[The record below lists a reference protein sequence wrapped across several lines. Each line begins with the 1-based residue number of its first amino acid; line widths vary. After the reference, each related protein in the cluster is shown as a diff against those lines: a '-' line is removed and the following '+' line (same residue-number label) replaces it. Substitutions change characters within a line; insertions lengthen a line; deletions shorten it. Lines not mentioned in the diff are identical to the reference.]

1 MTIEPIEQR
10 PSVQSS
16 PCRSGPC
23 QGGVREALEKRTKIV
38 ATVGP
43 ASQSRDVLHKM
54 ILAGLNVVR
63 LNFSHGDHNGHVA
76 VIKHVREL
84 SHELDAPVAIMGDLR
99 GPRIRVGEIEGD
111 TINLAPEQRL
121 VLTPEPVMGN
131 TQRVSVSFAGLAGD
145 LKIGDRLLVDDG
157 DVELQVEKLEP
168 GGDIHCSVLQGGDL
182 SSRRGINL
190 PGIRV
195 GLPSITKKD
204 EQDVAFA
211 IEQGIDFLA
220 LSFVQSAD
228 DVRSLKDLL
237 AHGGADIPIIAKIEK
252 KGALDDID
260 AIIEEAY
267 GVMVARGDL
276 ALEMSFQEVPV
287 AQKRIIAKCRA
298 AAVPVITATQ
308 MLESMMTE
316 THPTRAEATDV
327 ANAVFDGTDA
337 LMLSGE
343 TAIGRYPVE
352 CVATMATIAA
362 RAEAA
367 WLKHEVAEL
376 PELSPAPSIGST
388 IAYLSHMTARHLK
401 VAAAVTYTQ
410 SGSTARRLCCHRPYV
425 PILALTPRP
434 TTRRQLALSWGVCP
448 VLSDEV
454 HHMAEVSEHA
464 IDQVRRCEFA
474 QTGDAIVITAGT
486 PFGVPGNTN
495 LLKVERVP

>member
-1 MTIEPIEQR
+1 MS
-10 PSVQSS
+10 PSFCD
-16 PCRSGPC
+16 PLG
-23 QGGVREALEKRTKIV
+23 KRTKIV

-43 ASQSRDVLHKM
+43 ASQSRDVLREM

-63 LNFSHGDHNGHVA
+63 LNFSHGDHDDHA
-76 VIKHVREL
+76 IVIKHVREL
-84 SHELDAPVAIMGDLR
+84 SLELDTPVAILGDLR

-111 TINLAPEQRL
+111 TINLAPQQKL
-121 VLTPEPVMGN
+121 VLTPEPVIGN
-131 TQRVSVSFAGLAGD
+131 TQRVSISFAGLAGD
-145 LKIGDRLLVDDG
+145 LKVGDRLLVDDG
-157 DVELQVEKLEP
+157 DVELRVERLEP
-168 GGDIHCSVLQGGDL
+168 GGDIHCSILQGGDL

-195 GLPSITKKD
+195 SLPSITEKD
-204 EQDVAFA
+204 KQDITFA
-211 IEQGIDFLA
+211 IEQGVDFLA

-228 DVRSLKDLL
+228 DVRSLKELL
-237 AHGGADIPIIAKIEK
+237 AHRGADIPVIAKIEK

-260 AIIEEAY
+260 AIIEESY

-287 AQKRIIAKCRA
+287 AQKQIIAKCRA

-343 TAIGRYPVE
+343 TAIGRHPVE
-352 CVATMATIAA
+352 SVATMATIAA
-362 RAEAA
+362 RAETA
-367 WLKHEVAEL
+367 WLEHEVAEL
-376 PELSPAPSIGST
+376 PELLPASSIGPA

-401 VAAAVTYTQ
+401 VAAVVTYTQ
-410 SGSTARRLCCHRPYV
+410 SGVTARRVCRHRPHA
-425 PILALTPRP
+425 PILALTPQP
-434 TTRRQLALSWGVCP
+434 TTRRQLTLSWGVWP
-448 VLSDEV
+448 VLSDEI
-454 HHMAEVSEHA
+454 HHVDEVSNHA
-464 IDQVRRCEFA
+464 IEQVRRCELA

-486 PFGVPGNTN
+486 PFGVRGNTN